1 MSLHFL
7 LDGYNILKQNA
18 ALNNLP
24 LEEGRRGLL
33 RWIDYS
39 RPQGSMNNQV
49 TVVFD
54 GHPDYSSLFP
64 GSHAGGSPKS
74 HEIRVI
80 FSDGCSADDTIKRM
94 VDEDTDPKNCVVVSD
109 DKDIYLY
116 ARSLGARIMSVKAF
130 TGKGTV
136 PLSSR
141 GQSPSAVGRQDS
153 GGKYISLSRQEKI
166 NKELSKVWLKEK

>member
-1 MSLHFL
+1 V
-7 LDGYNILKQNA
+7 
-18 ALNNLP
+18 
-24 LEEGRRGLL
+24 
-33 RWIDYS
+33 
-39 RPQGSMNNQV
+39 NNQV

-54 GHPDYSSLFP
+54 GHPDYNSLFP

-74 HEIRVI
+74 YEIRVI

-94 VDEDTDPKNCVVVSD
+94 VDEDADPKNCVVVSD